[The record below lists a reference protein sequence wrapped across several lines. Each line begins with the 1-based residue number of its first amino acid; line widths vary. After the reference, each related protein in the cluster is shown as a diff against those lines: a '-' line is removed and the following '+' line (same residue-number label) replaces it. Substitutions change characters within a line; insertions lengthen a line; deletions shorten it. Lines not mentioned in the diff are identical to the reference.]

1 MKKNVAGQTIGAQML
16 SDTDGSAFT
25 DAVTVYVKGDSGVQ
39 ALGSVGS
46 GVCTHDGNGYHS
58 YSPSQAE
65 TNYDHIAFTFVGTGA
80 ITATIQVY
88 TTTDLWAEALPGSY
102 AAGSAGLIVGT
113 TLVNGIGG
121 DGSHVHQYTVLD
133 SVSGDGIPYVTVR
146 ATSDIAGLYEVL
158 RATTNGAGV
167 ATFHFDAAGT
177 YYFWCYKS
185 PYEFTNPDSE
195 VVA

>member
-16 SDTDGSAFT
+16 SDTDGSVFT
-25 DAVTVYVKGDSGVQ
+25 GAVTVYVIGDSGSQ
-39 ALGSVGS
+39 ALGG
-46 GVCTHDGNGYHS
+46 GVCAHEGNGYYS
-58 YSPSQAE
+58 YAPSQAE

-80 ITATIQVY
+80 ITSTIQVY

-102 AAGSAGLIVGT
+102 AAGSAGKIVGT
-113 TLVNGIGG
+113 TLVDGIGG
-121 DGSHVHQYTVLD
+121 DGSHVHQYIVLD

>member
-1 MKKNVAGQTIGAQML
+1 MKKNTAGQTIGAQML
-16 SDTDGSAFT
+16 SDTDGSVFT
-25 DAVTVYVKGDSGVQ
+25 DAVTVYVIGD
-39 ALGSVGS
+39 AGSQSLGS
-46 GVCTHDGNGYHS
+46 GVCTYEGNGYHS
-58 YSPSQAE
+58 YAPSQAE

-80 ITATIQVY
+80 ITSTIQVY
-88 TTTDLWAEALPGSY
+88 TTTDLWAEALPGAY

-121 DGSHVHQYTVLD
+121 DGSHVHQYIVTD
-133 SVSGDGIPYVTVR
+133 SVTGDGIPYVKVV

-185 PYEFTNPDSE
+185 PYEFINPDSE
-195 VVA
+195 AVV

>member
-1 MKKNVAGQTIGAQML
+1 MKKNVAGQTIGAQMTNV
-16 SDTDGSAFT
+16 SDGEVFT
-25 DAVTVYVKGDSGVQ
+25 DAVTVYIDGDGVGQ
-39 ALGSVGS
+39 VLGG
-46 GVCTHDGNGYHS
+46 GVCTYKGNGFHS
-58 YSPSQAE
+58 YAPSQAE

-80 ITATIQVY
+80 ITSTIQVY

-102 AAGSAGLIVGT
+102 AAGSAGKIVGT
-113 TLVNGIGG
+113 TLVDGIGG
-121 DGSHVHQYTVLD
+121 DGSHVHQYIVLD

-195 VVA
+195 VVS